1 MTFYLQVTVKVI
13 EESAFPPIVQPL
25 HVNIAVYDDEF
36 PGGMIGKVAAEDPD
50 QYDHLTYTVVSNEML
65 FDVHQWDGTLKVDLI
80 LRLPLSY
87 WYSYVL
93 LISGTCGKLLKD
105 TQVSALSN

>member
-1 MTFYLQVTVKVI
+1 MKVI
-13 EESAFPPIVQPL
+13 EESAFPPVVLPL

-65 FDVHQWDGTLKVDLI
+65 FDVHQWDGTIKVTFDWL
-80 LRLPLSY
+80 
-87 WYSYVL
+87 
-93 LISGTCGKLLKD
+93 
-105 TQVSALSN
+105 A

>member
-1 MTFYLQVTVKVI
+1 MISLAHILVTLTFYLQVTVKVI

-65 FDVHQWDGTLKVDLI
+65 FDVHQWDGTLKVNSVTHV
-80 LRLPLSY
+80 LR
-87 WYSYVL
+87 YSFADIFL
-93 LISGTCGKLLKD
+93 TLR
-105 TQVSALSN
+105 

>member
-1 MTFYLQVTVKVI
+1 MTSDLQVTVKVI

-65 FDVHQWDGTLKVDLI
+65 FDVHQWDGTLKVIFSRGLFTPSVSVNAAAS
-80 LRLPLSY
+80 L
-87 WYSYVL
+87 
-93 LISGTCGKLLKD
+93 TCC
-105 TQVSALSN
+105 QRYCSH